1 MNIIPDDDPVWGFR
15 HVGTCTVC
23 GALMRLHHTA
33 MHTAGGRKRRVHPL
47 KEENNGVTM
56 LQRAMELKKKNLEPL
71 KGNAFASLHTDNLCR
86 IASDVS
92 LKLGTTSAEMDFI
105 LKILVEDDSKKFE
118 NFVRES

>member
-1 MNIIPDDDPVWGFR
+1 
-15 HVGTCTVC
+15 VC